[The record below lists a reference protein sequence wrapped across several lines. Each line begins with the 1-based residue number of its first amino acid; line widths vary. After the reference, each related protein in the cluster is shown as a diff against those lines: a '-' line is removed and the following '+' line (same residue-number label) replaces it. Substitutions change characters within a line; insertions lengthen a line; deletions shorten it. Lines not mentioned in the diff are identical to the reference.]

1 MTGAHVMEIKLLAG
15 HSELE
20 TTQRYMH
27 LSPRALRGAMD
38 RLDRLDGAGDRA
50 RGDGAETRI
59 PASPISQ

>member
-1 MTGAHVMEIKLLAG
+1 MTGAHVMEIKALAG

-27 LSPRALRGAMD
+27 LSPRALRGAME
-38 RLDRLDGAGDRA
+38 RLDQVADRA

-59 PASPISQ
+59 HGSTIS